1 MDTESSTPPAAKKPK
16 VASSERRRF
25 VPGWKNDYPWVLCKE
40 GRMFCELCMDTKKKN
55 AFATG
60 CDKFKKD
67 SLQKHAQTQEH
78 RAALEAASC
87 RKDMQRAVATVY
99 SQQEQAVLAGLRTVY
114 FMAKKNLANDLFSD
128 FKLFQVLQVYL
139 HDLFSRHFLIL
150 LTFLRILEMLLLA
163 L

>member
-1 MDTESSTPPAAKKPK
+1 MDAESPTPPAAKKPK

-25 VPGWKNDYPWVLCKE
+25 VPGWKNEYPWVLCK
-40 GRMFCELCMDTKKKN
+40 GRMFCQLCMDAKKKN

-99 SQQEQAVLAGLRTVY
+99 SQQEQAVLTGLRTIPSS
-114 FMAKKNLANDLFSD
+114 AGIS
-128 FKLFQVLQVYL
+128 
-139 HDLFSRHFLIL
+139 
-150 LTFLRILEMLLLA
+150 T
-163 L
+163 

>member
-1 MDTESSTPPAAKKPK
+1 
-16 VASSERRRF
+16 
-25 VPGWKNDYPWVLCKE
+25 
-40 GRMFCELCMDTKKKN
+40 
-55 AFATG
+55 
-60 CDKFKKD
+60 
-67 SLQKHAQTQEH
+67 
-78 RAALEAASC
+78 
-87 RKDMQRAVATVY
+87 MQRAVATVY